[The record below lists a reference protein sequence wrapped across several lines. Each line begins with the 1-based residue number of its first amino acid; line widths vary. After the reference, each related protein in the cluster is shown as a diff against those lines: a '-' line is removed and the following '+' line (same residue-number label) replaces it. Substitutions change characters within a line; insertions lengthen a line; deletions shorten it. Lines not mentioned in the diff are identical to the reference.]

1 MRRAVVSLV
10 IIIAAGAIVFLASG
24 ALHTML
30 KGSANTNGEQ
40 IDVPVVVSTIAFKDF
55 EEEIAAVGTL
65 NANETILLSPKVP
78 GNVETVLAD
87 LGDRVEA
94 GQMVTRLDATNYE
107 LAVKQATAAHEVGEA
122 ATAQARA
129 RFEQV
134 EKEYRRASDLLAEN
148 VIPQSRFD
156 AAEGAFKAAREALA
170 TAEGQRDQAMV
181 GLEAAEQ
188 QLRDTEIRTPVAGV
202 VVARS
207 VEVGL
212 AVAPGAQLFRI
223 VDQSTLKAEV
233 DLPGTDFGRLVPGT
247 SATVTVDA
255 YPGAEFQGSVS
266 VINPM
271 VDQST
276 RTFRV
281 RVKVPNP
288 TAKLVDGMF
297 ARVRFSMETKS
308 LLAVPRDA
316 LRQIP
321 GSGTYY
327 AFVVKGNTAHKRT
340 VEIGAMNDHY
350 AEVTA
355 GLLEDDKVV
364 TSGAGRLR
372 SGMRVNV
379 QDVPNKN
386 ETDASELTRFHEDRQ

>member
-10 IIIAAGAIVFLASG
+10 IVIAAAAVVFFASG
-24 ALHTML
+24 TLRTIL

-40 IDVPVVVSTIAFKDF
+40 TDVPVVVSTIAFKDF

-65 NANETILLSPKVP
+65 NASETILLSPKVP
-78 GNVETVLAD
+78 GNVEAVLAD
-87 LGDRVEA
+87 LGNRVEA
-94 GQMVTRLDATNYE
+94 GQVVTRLDATNYK
-107 LAVKQATAAHEVGEA
+107 LAVKQATAAHAVAEA
-122 ATAQARA
+122 AAAQAKA

-134 EKEYRRASDLLAEN
+134 EKEYRRASGLLAEN

-170 TAEGQRDQAMV
+170 TAEGQRDQAKV

-188 QLRDTEIRTPVAGV
+188 QLLDTEIRTPVAGV

-212 AVAPGAQLFRI
+212 AVAPGVQLFRI
-223 VDQSTLKAEV
+223 VDQSTLNADV
-233 DLPGTDFGRLVPGT
+233 DLPGTDFGRVVPGT
-247 SATVTVDA
+247 SATVVVDA
-255 YPGAEFQGSVS
+255 YPEEEFQGLVS
-266 VINPM
+266 VVNPM

-276 RTFRV
+276 RTFRI
-281 RVKVPNP
+281 RVKVSNP

-297 ARVRFSMETKS
+297 VRVRFSMDTRTA
-308 LLAVPRDA
+308 LAVPRDA

-327 AFVVKGNTAHKRT
+327 VFVVEGKNARKRT
-340 VEIGAMNDHY
+340 VEIGAINDQY
-350 AEVTA
+350 AEVMD
-355 GLLEDDKVV
+355 GLLEGDTVV

-372 SGMRVNV
+372 SGTKVNV
-379 QDVPNKN
+379 QYVPTK
-386 ETDASELTRFHEDRQ
+386 SEADTPDSTTPHEDGR